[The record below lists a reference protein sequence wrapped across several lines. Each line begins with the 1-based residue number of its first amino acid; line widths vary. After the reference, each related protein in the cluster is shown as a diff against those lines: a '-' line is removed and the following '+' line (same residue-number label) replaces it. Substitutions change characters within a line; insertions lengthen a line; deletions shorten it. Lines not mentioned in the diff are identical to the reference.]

1 MTREPV
7 LDSASAGTADGA
19 APDRAIADM
28 AGPAAL
34 PRKNGE
40 LVFESAW
47 AGRLFGMTV
56 ALNQAGEFRWNDF
69 RARLIAEIAEAER
82 LAAGSTYY
90 ERWFRALERLL
101 DDTGLVP
108 RAVLEARA
116 AEFESGRRD
125 DVF

>member
-1 MTREPV
+1 VTNDGV
-7 LDSASAGTADGA
+7 ADAASVGTADGST
-19 APDRAIADM
+19 PDRAIADM

-56 ALNQAGEFRWNDF
+56 ALNEAGEFRWNEF
-69 RARLIAEIAEAER
+69 RDRLIAEIAEAER
-82 LAAGSTYY
+82 RAAGSTYY

-108 RAVLEARA
+108 RAVLEART